1 MRGAPTRMTDSH
13 VTRAGE
19 KLEAALKK
27 FGVSAAG
34 KICADLGSH
43 KGGFVDCLL
52 QRGAAK
58 VHSVD
63 TSYGTLAWELRKDP
77 RVVVHE
83 RRNALHWRPPETIDV
98 VSIDV
103 GWTRQEHILP
113 HVFSWNPAPRIVI
126 SLLKPHYE
134 AEEGELIK
142 GVLPDALG
150 EAAVERVLA
159 KLKALNLP
167 SPEVMESPIRGG
179 AGNREFLLGFAA
191 S

>member
-1 MRGAPTRMTDSH
+1 MSH
-13 VTRAGE
+13 ATRAGA
-19 KLEAALKK
+19 KLEHALER
-27 FGVSAAG
+27 FEINVDG
-34 KICADLGSH
+34 KVCADLGSH

-52 QRGAAK
+52 QRKAAK

-83 RRNALHWRPPETIDV
+83 RRNALHWRPPEPVDL

-103 GWTRQEHILP
+103 GWTRQELILP
-113 HVFSWNPAPRIVI
+113 HVFSWNPVPQTVI

-134 AEEGELIK
+134 AEENDLIK

-150 EAAVERVLA
+150 EGIVARVLD
-159 KLKALNLP
+159 KLRHLGIREPK
-167 SPEVMESPIRGG
+167 VIESPIRGG
-179 AGNREFLLGFAA
+179 AGNREFLLGF
-191 S
+191 

>member
-1 MRGAPTRMTDSH
+1 MTH
-13 VTRAGE
+13 ATRAGA
-19 KLEAALKK
+19 KLEAALEHY
-27 FGVSAAG
+27 GISPAG

-63 TSYGTLAWELRKDP
+63 TSYGTLAWELRKNP
-77 RVVVHE
+77 KVVVHE
-83 RRNALHWRPPETIDV
+83 RRNALHWRPPESVDL

-103 GWTRQEHILP
+103 GWTRQELILP
-113 HVFSWNPAPRIVI
+113 HVFSWNPPPKIVV

-150 EAAVERVLA
+150 DVVVERVLA
-159 KLKALNLP
+159 KLAALHLP
-167 SPEVMESPIRGG
+167 KPDVMESPIRGG
-179 AGNREFLLGFAA
+179 AGNREFLLGFTA